1 MLHGGH
7 VVPGTTAA
15 QTVVAISTLVFSTIA
30 PKVAESLGVEPVLV
44 E

>member
-7 VVPGTTAA
+7 IMPGTTAA
-15 QTVVAISTLVFSTIA
+15 QIVVAISTLVFFTIA

-44 E
+44 D